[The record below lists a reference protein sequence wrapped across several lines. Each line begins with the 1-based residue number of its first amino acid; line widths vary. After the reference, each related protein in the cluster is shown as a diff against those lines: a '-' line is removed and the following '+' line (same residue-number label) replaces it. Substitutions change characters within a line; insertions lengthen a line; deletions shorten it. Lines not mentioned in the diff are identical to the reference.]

1 MQSASKMEW
10 ETKHSKSLDES
21 YTVSYKS
28 KEDGIKILLAEGFV
42 EKSVV
47 HFYKGK
53 ECAWYENDKWFLA

>member
-10 ETKHSKSLDES
+10 ETKYNESIDES
-21 YTVSYKS
+21 YTVSYQS

-42 EKSVV
+42 EKSDG

-53 ECAWYENDKWFLA
+53 ECAWHENDRWFLA